1 MATWTR
7 TLSLVKDLYDEE
19 DYLFDWTDWLDGSN
33 IADAL
38 IEATD
43 LTVDSQDIVNLSQG
57 VTCRLADGTLGETSV
72 FSCKITTDDVPAR
85 LVKRSVSITVTSL

>member
-7 TLSLVKDLYDEE
+7 TLSLAKDLYDEE

-33 IADAL
+33 IVSAL
-38 IEATD
+38 VEATD

-72 FSCKITTDDVPAR
+72 ISCKISTDDVPAR
-85 LVKRSVSITVTSL
+85 LVKRSVSMTVTTL